1 MIKQDWMA
9 IHAGAALVDAL
20 TEETKA
26 RCAHTG
32 AGYAS
37 EALVVVQREQAARG
51 IVGVELVKS
60 NYGWS
65 VRYDSGLQDFGI
77 VASAQRGQV
86 DGSWDSAVRF
96 ALDWVAQD
104 PAKRYAWSRK

>member
-20 TEETKA
+20 TEETLA
-26 RCAHTG
+26 RCAHTP
-32 AGYAS
+32 AP
-37 EALVVVQREQAARG
+37 EDLVVVQREQAARG

-65 VRYDSGLQDFGI
+65 VRYDSGLQNFGI
-77 VASAQRGQV
+77 VASARRGGQV